1 MSRRRRRHKKFSW
14 SARITFAV
22 LAIPLLY
29 IFAALIGGLIP
40 VNAGWKE
47 PDKGITIYLANNGVH
62 ADLVLPANAQGLDWR
77 PLVPKSAMADAPAEA
92 NWIAFGAGERRV
104 YLETP
109 TWGDLSIKTAAI
121 ALTGGE
127 RVMHVEWVRDPAYA
141 ARAIRLTPEQY
152 RRLWASIR
160 AGFELDAAGKPIRI
174 DHPGY
179 GPRDAFYR
187 GSGKANAIHTCNQWA
202 ASRLRLAGVKAPL
215 WSPFVQGLVWRYR
228 KAKSSPS
235 LLGEGDRSKS
245 GGGAS

>member
-1 MSRRRRRHKKFSW
+1 M
-14 SARITFAV
+14 AI

-29 IFAALIGGLIP
+29 IVAALIGGLIP
-40 VNAGWKE
+40 VNADWLE
-47 PDKGITIYLANNGVH
+47 PDKGVTIYVANNGVH

-77 PLVPKSAMADAPAEA
+77 PLVPKSDMANVPADA

-109 TWGDLSIKTAAI
+109 TWGDLTVKTAAI

-160 AGFELDAAGKPIRI
+160 AGFVLDADGKPVRI

-179 GPRDAFYR
+179 GPSDAFYR
-187 GSGKANAIHTCNQWA
+187 GTGKANAIHTCNQWA

-215 WSPFVQGLVWRYR
+215 WSPFVQGLVPYYR
-228 KAKSSPS
+228 PA
-235 LLGEGDRSKS
+235 DQRT
-245 GGGAS
+245 

>member
-1 MSRRRRRHKKFSW
+1 MPRRRRRRKFNW
-14 SARITFAV
+14 PARIA
-22 LAIPLLY
+22 LAILAVPLLY

-40 VNAGWKE
+40 VNASWRE
-47 PDKGITIYLANNGVH
+47 PDDGITIYVANNGVH

-77 PLVPKSAMADAPAEA
+77 LLVPRSDMANVPSDAQ
-92 NWIAFGAGERRV
+92 WIAFGAGERRV

-127 RVMHVEWVRDPAYA
+127 RVMHVEWTQDPSFA
-141 ARAIRLTPEQY
+141 ARTIRLTPEQY

-160 AGFELDAAGKPIRI
+160 AGFELDAGGRPIRI

-179 GPRDAFYR
+179 GERDAFYR
-187 GSGKANAIHTCNQWA
+187 GIGKANAIHTCNQWA

-215 WSPFVQGLVWRYR
+215 WSPFVQGLVEYYR
-228 KAKSSPS
+228 PAASSPS
-235 LLGEGDRSKS
+235 PGDGEGNH
-245 GGGAS
+245 A